1 MSDAKKKGFAQKNFK
16 DAGTGQSFEGGKPVE
31 LPAGIY
37 ANYEAAGL
45 VGDKAPKGSDP
56 APAIAFAKAS

>member
-16 DAGTGQSFEGGKPVE
+16 DAGTGESFEAGKPVE
-31 LPAGIY
+31 LAAGVY

-56 APAIAFAKAS
+56 APATTATKTS